1 MNPLDAD
8 PVALAPP
15 PPQTMQAELEFACDA
30 NGATYL
36 HHQRVGYPFH
46 VGRSLK
52 MSGDPPG
59 MPTVYLQSCSG
70 GIFEGD
76 TLHLRIAAGE
86 GAAAHVATAAS
97 TVVHSMTSQA
107 ASQVV
112 ELHARAGSFLEY
124 LPDPFILF
132 PRAKLSSGVRV
143 SVHPDATLIFGD
155 ALLLHDPKGGDGR
168 FDWLN
173 SDTVIEDEAGNKLL
187 ARDRVRIEGVQLG
200 RGLAGVT
207 GRWKAQGSL
216 FVVTAAKPP
225 AELVAAMRAAL
236 GSAGIYA
243 GATILPNQS
252 GAWARILAT
261 DAAALKVALFSAWAA
276 VRQTLTG
283 AAPIPRRK

>member
-1 MNPLDAD
+1 MNVLDAG
-8 PVALAPP
+8 PAALAPS
-15 PPQTMQAELEFACDA
+15 QTQAAHAQLEFARDA

-36 HHQRVGYPFH
+36 HRQRVGYPYH

-52 MSGDPPG
+52 MTGDPTG

-76 TLHLRIAAGE
+76 SLRLRIAAGE

-107 ASQVV
+107 ASQQV
-112 ELHARAGSFLEY
+112 ELHAQSGSFLEY
-124 LPDPFILF
+124 LPDPVILF
-132 PRAKLSSGVRV
+132 PCARLACGVRV
-143 SVHPDATLIFGD
+143 SVHPAATVIFGD
-155 ALLLHDPKGGDGR
+155 AVLLHDPKGGNGR
-168 FDWLN
+168 FDWLH
-173 SDTVIEDEAGNKLL
+173 SDTVIEDEAGKLL
-187 ARDRVRIEGVQLG
+187 ARDRFRIEGAQLA
-200 RGLAGVT
+200 RGLAGIS
-207 GRWKAQGSL
+207 GIWKAQGSL

-236 GSAGIYA
+236 VSAGVYA

-261 DAAALKVALFSAWAA
+261 DAAALKAALFSAWAV